1 MSLSTAELCALGC
14 ALIWAIN
21 ALILRTLAHGVA
33 PATINA
39 VRCGA
44 AGIAFLVWLPFAAP
58 LASLGLVPW
67 TEWGLLLLS
76 LTSGLVVGDTLYL
89 VALREIGVSRAMP
102 LSGTFPLSTLLFER
116 LILGTPLEPSLL
128 SGSLLVGVGVV
139 LLAWG
144 RTSKPASA
152 HARPEADTPPARLL
166 RGVLCALAAS
176 LLWGLAVTLLKPA
189 VAHMTMVQANA
200 ARMPMVAMLLYV
212 FVLRPAGQPF
222 RGIPTRAWWLLIG
235 SGLSGM
241 GLGAWLFLT
250 ALSQIGPARAVTLT
264 SASPV
269 FGVLLA
275 VVFLREKIDLRSLAG
290 AGCCLAGVYAVL

>member
-1 MSLSTAELCALGC
+1 MSLSTAEYCALGC

-21 ALILRTLAHGVA
+21 ALILRTLAHAVA

-44 AGIAFLVWLPFAAP
+44 AGIAFLMWLPFAAP
-58 LASLGLVPW
+58 LASLSLVPW
-67 TEWGLLLLS
+67 TEWALLLLS
-76 LTSGLVVGDTLYL
+76 LSSGLVVGDTLYL
-89 VALREIGVSRAMP
+89 ISLREIGVSRAMP
-102 LSGTFPLSTLLFER
+102 VSGTFPLSTLLFER
-116 LILGTPLEPSLL
+116 LLLGTPLEASLL

-139 LLAWG
+139 LLALG
-144 RTSKPASA
+144 RSKPVPDRRTAKTSSG
-152 HARPEADTPPARLL
+152 RLL
-166 RGVLCALAAS
+166 RGILCALAAS

-189 VAHMTMVQANA
+189 LTHMTMVQANA
-200 ARMPMVAMLLYV
+200 ARMPMVALLLYV

-222 RGIPTRAWWLLIG
+222 RGISKRSWWLLVG

-269 FGVLLA
+269 FGVVLA
-275 VVFLREKIDLRSLAG
+275 VIFLREKIDIRTLAG